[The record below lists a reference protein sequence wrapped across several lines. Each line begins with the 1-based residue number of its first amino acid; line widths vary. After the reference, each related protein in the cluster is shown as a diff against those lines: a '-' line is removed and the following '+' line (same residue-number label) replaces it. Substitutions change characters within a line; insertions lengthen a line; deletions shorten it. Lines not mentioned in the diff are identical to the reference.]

1 MAMDVKQSQSL
12 PLAAAALTV
21 LAACA
26 ASPPPGDTMIGADI
40 DTLAAAYGPPG
51 SQPPDAA
58 AGRIVFVRA
67 GRTAIQSG
75 MERNLRRCDRL
86 GVAAGA
92 EDLNPSCENRS
103 DWTSRDASFS
113 VPCVLTFTLDP
124 EGRVD
129 DFRAEPAGCDTAL
142 APR

>member
-1 MAMDVKQSQSL
+1 
-12 PLAAAALTV
+12 
-21 LAACA
+21 
-26 ASPPPGDTMIGADI
+26 
-40 DTLAAAYGPPG
+40 
-51 SQPPDAA
+51 
-58 AGRIVFVRA
+58 
-67 GRTAIQSG
+67 

-103 DWTSRDASFS
+103 HWTSLDASVS
-113 VPCVLTFTLDP
+113 VPCVLTFTLDR